1 MFNSLY
7 KKCLDLAAHKSS
19 KYFLAIVSFIE
30 SSFFPIPPD
39 VMVIPMVISKRN
51 DYVKIFLITTIFSV
65 LGGILGYFIGAFF
78 FELGTQIMSLYGYE
92 NKLNNIK
99 NNLINSDG
107 FYAWLGVLFLAGFTP
122 LPYKVFT
129 IASGLIEFN
138 FFIFILISLISR
150 GLRFF
155 LVSYLSYKFGDLFTK
170 FMDKHG
176 SKWFTIFGILIVI
189 MAIIVYLSLK
199 FYVQL

>member
-7 KKCLDLAAHKSS
+7 KKCLNLAAHKSS
-19 KYFLAIVSFIE
+19 RYYLAIVSFVE

-39 VMVIPMVISKRN
+39 VMVIPMVIAKKKDFLS
-51 DYVKIFLITTIFSV
+51 IFIIATIFSV

-78 FELGTQIMSLYGYE
+78 FDIGMQIMNFYGYGD
-92 NKLNNIK
+92 KVIDLK
-99 NNLINSDG
+99 NNLIKSEG

-129 IASGLIEFN
+129 IASGLIGFN
-138 FFIFILISLISR
+138 IIIFILISLVSR

-155 LVSYLSYKFGDLFTK
+155 LVSFLSYKFGNLFTK
-170 FMDKHG
+170 FMNMYG
-176 SKWFTIFGILIVI
+176 SKWFTIVGVLIVTI
-189 MAIIVYLSLK
+189 GIIIYIILK
-199 FYVQL
+199 SYA